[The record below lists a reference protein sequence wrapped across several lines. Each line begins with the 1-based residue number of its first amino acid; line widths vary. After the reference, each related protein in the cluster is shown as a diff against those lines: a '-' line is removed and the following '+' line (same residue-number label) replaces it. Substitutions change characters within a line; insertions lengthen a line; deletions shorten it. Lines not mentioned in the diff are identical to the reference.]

1 MMMDDQ
7 GKDAFVEGIKSE
19 LNDIDNLSIN
29 ERTVAF
35 DKLHAILE
43 ETLSTIDGL

>member
-1 MMMDDQ
+1 MMNEEEKMH
-7 GKDAFVEGIKSE
+7 FVEGIKSQLTE
-19 LNDIDNLSIN
+19 IDALSVS

-35 DKLHAILE
+35 DKLHAQLE

>member
-1 MMMDDQ
+1 MMNEEEKMH
-7 GKDAFVEGIKSE
+7 FVEGIKSQLTE
-19 LNDIDNLSIN
+19 IDALNVS

-35 DKLHAILE
+35 DKLHAQLE